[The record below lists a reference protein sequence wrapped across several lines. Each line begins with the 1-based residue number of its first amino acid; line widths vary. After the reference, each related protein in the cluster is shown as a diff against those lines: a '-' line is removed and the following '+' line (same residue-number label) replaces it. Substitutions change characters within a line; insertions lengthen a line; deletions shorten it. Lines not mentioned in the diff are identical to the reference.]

1 MNSKKLF
8 LSDLDGT
15 LLNDQNVISPG
26 TRKALEDFI
35 AAGNVFAI
43 STGRAMESV
52 LHVVKELELSY
63 PGMYILSYNGA
74 LIYDCDAGKPLFRAS
89 IPFDA
94 VQELLDMAN
103 ARATHI
109 QTYTDRYIVAPTYN
123 EHLDFYRIRV
133 ATPVIIDPD
142 IVSELPEP
150 PCKMLAIDHN
160 DHTKLEQFRAAVHE
174 RFGDR
179 FTTIYSNQYL
189 LEIVPAEAGKG
200 NALVR
205 LRDHLGVLPENT
217 MAAGDAENDIS
228 MIRAAGLGIAM
239 KNGSDEARA
248 AADVV
253 TKEDNNHDGLVPFL
267 AV

>member
-1 MNSKKLF
+1 MNNKKLF
-8 LSDLDGT
+8 LTDLDGT
-15 LLNDQNVISPG
+15 LLNDQNVVSPA
-26 TRKALEDFI
+26 TRKALEDFT

-74 LIYDCDAGKPLFRAS
+74 LIYDCDAKKSLFRAS

-103 ARATHI
+103 ERDIHI
-109 QTYTDRYIVAPTYN
+109 QTYTDRYIVAPAYN

-133 ATPVIIDPD
+133 QTPVIIDPD

-150 PCKMLAIDHN
+150 PCKMLAVERHDHA
-160 DHTKLEQFRAAVHE
+160 KLERLRTAIHE
-174 RFGDR
+174 RYGDR

-205 LRDHLGVLPENT
+205 LRDHLGILPQNT

-228 MIRAAGLGIAM
+228 MIEAAGLGIAM
-239 KNGSDEARA
+239 KNGSDEAKA